1 MYQPKKSKS
10 IPKLCKNT
18 GITKAMAMMAIKP
31 FCSALTYFMAQG
43 LSLQPKKILEP
54 SRGGMGKILNTAK
67 MMLNIIKLMKNAAHT
82 SCTVGEG
89 INELKYVNNA
99 PIKAK

>member
-1 MYQPKKSKS
+1 MNTGMTKVKATMIINPILVEFTYFIAHGFSDQPKN
-10 IPKLCKNT
+10 I
-18 GITKAMAMMAIKP
+18 
-31 FCSALTYFMAQG
+31 F
-43 LSLQPKKILEP
+43 EP
-54 SRGGMGKILNTAK
+54 SNGGIGKILNTAK